1 MTRKSFST
9 PKVNKDRAITFDVDG
24 HELKVKHTI
33 PGMKMIGIMA
43 VLDGERL
50 VNEDGSGTAGTLRQ
64 FFNDVFFDEE
74 SREKGFKVLY
84 DEENV
89 IPFATLIEIAQ
100 WIVSEMMENPTKSDE
115 SSTSTS
121 TSTGDDSSENTSQED
136 AT

>member
-9 PKVNKDRAITFDVDG
+9 PKVNKDKAIKFDVDG
-24 HELKVKHTI
+24 HELKVKRTI

-74 SREKGFKVLY
+74 SREAGFKVLY
-84 DEENV
+84 DEENI

-121 TSTGDDSSENTSQED
+121 TSTGDDSSENTLQED